1 MVMRD
6 GVKQIIQSNNL
17 VVGDLIEITQ
27 NAKIPADCRI
37 VLSKE
42 LRVDNSLFTGESEP
56 ILLDSQTS

>member
-17 VVGDLIEITQ
+17 VVGDLIELTQ

-37 VLSKE
+37 V
-42 LRVDNSLFTGESEP
+42 
-56 ILLDSQTS
+56 